1 MSSSDNDDAQSDES
15 DYVHVCARSSETVPL
30 VDEGLSVAR
39 KLSQHLREEPLLPP
53 HPFQPDESLTE
64 VDSGVELPMWH
75 CASRGCRHV
84 CNSEADDHGMNS
96 LDDALMM
103 LWELQIYNR

>member
-1 MSSSDNDDAQSDES
+1 MSSSDNEDAQSDES

-53 HPFQPDESLTE
+53 HPSQPDASFTE

-75 CASRGCRHV
+75 CAFRGCRHV

-103 LWELQIYNR
+103 LWELQIY

>member
-30 VDEGLSVAR
+30 VDEDLRVAR
-39 KLSQHLREEPLLPP
+39 KLSQHLREQPLLPS
-53 HPFQPDESLTE
+53 HPLQPDESFTE

-75 CASRGCRHV
+75 CAFKGCRHV
-84 CNSEADDHGMNS
+84 SNSEADDHGMNS
-96 LDDALMM
+96 LDDVLMM
-103 LWELQIYNR
+103 LSELQIY